1 MPVNKCGQE
10 MRGLSMTDKGQQIR
24 RAKLFQDLHQKGNL
38 FVLANIWNV
47 GSAVI
52 FEKEGGKANAYFKP

>member
-1 MPVNKCGQE
+1 MPVNASVQE
-10 MRGLSMTDKGQQIR
+10 MVGLSMANKDQQIK

-52 FEKEGGKANAYFKP
+52 FEKEGVKANAYFKP